1 MYYVSKENNNGMR
14 LCILADGMGGYK
26 GGEIASS
33 LATSAAKLYIEEKFK
48 YIDPTVENIQ
58 DLIKK
63 AMEYANEVICEKA
76 KTNEELEQMG
86 TTLEIC
92 IMYGNKV
99 YIGHIGDS
107 RIYRIRKNIIR
118 RITTDHS
125 YVETLVKDGTITREE
140 AFYHPRKNM
149 LMKALGCTPFVEP
162 DVTVKGFIKD
172 DTILICSDGL
182 TNMVPIKDIQEI
194 IEQEYDTLSDDEK
207 LIRDVIKE
215 YCFES
220 KYEVIE
226 AENGLEAINKAGE
239 ADVII
244 MDIIIGSMEQALC
257 TCLIR
262 TVLTH

>member
-1 MYYVSKENNNGMR
+1 MRAYAKTDTGKAREMNQDFYYVSKENNNGMR

-149 LMKALGCTPFVEP
+149 LMKALGCADNIEP
-162 DVTVKGFIKD
+162 DITAKGFLPGDI
-172 DTILICSDGL
+172 ILMCSDGL
-182 TNMVPIKDIQEI
+182 TNMLKEEEIYNIIRNDIETCCDRLVQKANELGG
-194 IEQEYDTLSDDEK
+194 YDNISVIVVEK
-207 LIRDVIKE
+207 E
-215 YCFES
+215 E
-220 KYEVIE
+220 E
-226 AENGLEAINKAGE
+226 
-239 ADVII
+239 
-244 MDIIIGSMEQALC
+244 
-257 TCLIR
+257 
-262 TVLTH
+262 

>member
-1 MYYVSKENNNGMR
+1 MRAYAKTDIGKAREMNQDFYYVSDEINGMR

-33 LATSAAKLYIEEKFK
+33 LATSAARLYIEEKFRFL
-48 YIDPTVENIQ
+48 DPTTENIQ
-58 DLIKK
+58 ELIKK
-63 AMEYANEVICEKA
+63 AMDYANEVVYEKS
-76 KTNEELEQMG
+76 KQNEELDQMG

-149 LMKALGCTPFVEP
+149 LMKALGCNENIEP
-162 DVTVKGFIKD
+162 DITAKGFLPGD
-172 DTILICSDGL
+172 VILMCSDGL
-182 TNMVPIKDIQEI
+182 TNMLKEEEI
-194 IEQEYDTLSDDEK
+194 YNIINENIEEACNK
-207 LIRDVIKE
+207 LIERANELGGYDNI
-215 YCFES
+215 S
-220 KYEVIE
+220 
-226 AENGLEAINKAGE
+226 
-239 ADVII
+239 VII
-244 MDIIIGSMEQALC
+244 VEKEKEKISY
-257 TCLIR
+257 
-262 TVLTH
+262 